1 MEGVAVSGGDGGR
14 DEGLRVVDVVLAT
27 GADE

>member
-1 MEGVAVSGGDGGR
+1 VDVSGGDGGR
-14 DEGLRVVDVVLAT
+14 DEIGEGLWVVDVVLAT

>member
-1 MEGVAVSGGDGGR
+1 MDVSEGDGGR
-14 DEGLRVVDVVLAT
+14 DEIGEGLRVVDVVLAT